1 MYGKALTGVEVAV
14 HSAEALAGKGIGW
27 VETEL
32 PSTEGTSI
40 FLPPHVEEFSD
51 KDQNFGVYKVFCTH
65 QAGHLEFGTFDFQF
79 EREGFPT
86 TRLTAER
93 TSVHP
98 EPAEGLAAAAAPGT
112 EPVEVPQPPLDSDGH
127 VDAPG
132 DASTTF
138 HEPLTDME
146 RFFDLFPDRR
156 LASDLFMIVEDARVD
171 VMIGREYTGIRR
183 PYGARQERELERRAE
198 IRDMPLRQAFVENL
212 LRVSL
217 GGIDQVLGPKH

>member
-79 EREGFPT
+79 EREGSIFPPPASPPNALPFILSLPKDSPPQR
-86 TRLTAER
+86 RLGLSLSKSRNHPSTPTA
-93 TSVHP
+93 TLTP
-98 EPAEGLAAAAAPGT
+98 PATP
-112 EPVEVPQPPLDSDGH
+112 PQPSTNHSPTWS
-127 VDAPG
+127 
-132 DASTTF
+132 ASSTSSPT
-138 HEPLTDME
+138 
-146 RFFDLFPDRR
+146 
-156 LASDLFMIVEDARVD
+156 A
-171 VMIGREYTGIRR
+171 
-183 PYGARQERELERRAE
+183 
-198 IRDMPLRQAFVENL
+198 
-212 LRVSL
+212 VS
-217 GGIDQVLGPKH
+217 PPTS